1 MVQGGIN
8 MRSEHKK
15 KKKKRKTFKIIGFT
29 LLILFIGGGAYAA
42 SVYQSLAGAIHTMQG
57 AAHKTDK
64 RVDDIKF
71 KSQDPFSLLI
81 LGVDERKNDKGR
93 SDTMIVMTINP
104 KQESIELLSL
114 PRDTRTEII
123 GKGTNDKMNHAYA
136 YGGVNMSI
144 NTVEAYLDIPIDYY
158 VKMNMEGFQ
167 DIVNAVGGVTVDN
180 DMDLA
185 YKGYS
190 FKKGTIDLDGKEALI
205 YSRIRKEDPR
215 GDYGRQMR
223 QRQVIQ
229 AVMKKGS
236 SLSTLTNYD
245 DIFEALG
252 KNVETNLSF
261 NEMLSIQK
269 NYKSSLKKIEQYTLE
284 GENQK
289 VDGVWYNIVSE
300 ETKLEA
306 QNRVKAHLGL

>member
-1 MVQGGIN
+1 

-57 AAHKTDK
+57 TEHKTDK
-64 RVDDIKF
+64 RVEDIKF
-71 KSQDPFSLLI
+71 KSKDPFSLLI
-81 LGVDERKNDKGR
+81 LGVDERKNDTGR
-93 SDTMIVMTINP
+93 SDTMIIMTVNP
-104 KQESIELLSL
+104 KKESIELLSL

-136 YGGVNMSI
+136 FGGVSMSI
-144 NTVEAYLDIPIDYY
+144 NTVEAYMDIPIDYY

-167 DIVNAVGGVTVDN
+167 DIVNAVGGVTVAN
-180 DMDLA
+180 DMDLS
-185 YKGYS
+185 YKGYN
-190 FKKGTIDLDGKEALI
+190 FKKGTIDLNGKEALI

-252 KNVETNLSF
+252 KNVETNLTF

-269 NYKSSLKKIEQYTLE
+269 NYKSSLKNIEQYTLE
-284 GENQK
+284 GNNQK

>member
-1 MVQGGIN
+1 

-29 LLILFIGGGAYAA
+29 LLILFICGGAYAA

-57 AAHKTDK
+57 AKHKTDK

-104 KQESIELLSL
+104 KKESIELLSL

-123 GKGTNDKMNHAYA
+123 GQGTNDKMNHAYA

-144 NTVEAYLDIPIDYY
+144 NTVESYLDIPIDYY

-190 FKKGTIDLDGKEALI
+190 FKKGTIDLNGKEALI

-229 AVMKKGS
+229 AVMKKGA

-269 NYKSSLKKIEQYTLE
+269 NYKSSLKNIEQYTLE

-306 QNRVKAHLGL
+306 QNRIKTHLGL